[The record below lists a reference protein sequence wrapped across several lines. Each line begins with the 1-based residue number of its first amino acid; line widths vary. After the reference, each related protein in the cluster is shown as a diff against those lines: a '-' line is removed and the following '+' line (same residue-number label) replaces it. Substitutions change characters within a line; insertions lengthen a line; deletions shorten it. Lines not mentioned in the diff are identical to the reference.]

1 MRFLY
6 IKVLQ
11 ILNQMVDLM
20 LRIVGHV
27 PRVSHTTGVFTQLWG
42 DNAIDVPQR
51 KLRGTCPPV
60 GGRDVSPLSP
70 VRFTPLN
77 LTDII

>member
-27 PRVSHTTGVFTQLWG
+27 PRVSHLTSIFTQLWG
-42 DNAIDVPQR
+42 QCNR
-51 KLRGTCPPV
+51 CPPNANFG
-60 GGRDVSPLSP
+60 GGRVPLSP
-70 VRFTPLN
+70 AEFTPLN
-77 LTDII
+77 LTNIT